1 MCSLS
6 LLLTAFALALGQ
18 TEASLA
24 DTCSEQTSCDSCY
37 TASFLCHWCKDI
49 PPTGSVALPST
60 SETVAISDPAPTTG
74 GSCHYKLSKFGC
86 QVGDACSPDDCAE
99 RPNCSSCQMGGC
111 KWCASA
117 GKCVSPYSWTC
128 ALPSNCVPNSD
139 CIRDEPE
146 FIGYVRGI
154 PDWMIWIFVVLYVGI
169 VVLSIASIYYMYK
182 ALVTPATRAVP
193 VEEQGLVTGAQPS
206 AGPPRRWLFRL
217 ITFTWAMA
225 VVAIGI
231 LFVMVSMYWPSPP
244 DVSMCNAQV
253 MWSDTINMIINTV
266 TSGKA
271 NVESEVLITVYNPN
285 RLGLTLN
292 SVNGNIYY
300 KGTDVGTVELDT
312 IDAQAGS
319 AADGLGVV
327 SFDGFDHIAEMYYD
341 FNVKHALLLDFEMFV
356 NFSVAGFG
364 GFNVAIPKLQL
375 NVNNPPPQ
383 AHCKC
388 VNGSSSPSYTPLIE
402 ELEFEVA

>member
-1 MCSLS
+1 
-6 LLLTAFALALGQ
+6 
-18 TEASLA
+18 
-24 DTCSEQTSCDSCY
+24 
-37 TASFLCHWCKDI
+37 
-49 PPTGSVALPST
+49 
-60 SETVAISDPAPTTG
+60 
-74 GSCHYKLSKFGC
+74 
-86 QVGDACSPDDCAE
+86 
-99 RPNCSSCQMGGC
+99 
-111 KWCASA
+111 
-117 GKCVSPYSWTC
+117 
-128 ALPSNCVPNSD
+128 
-139 CIRDEPE
+139 
-146 FIGYVRGI
+146 
-154 PDWMIWIFVVLYVGI
+154 
-169 VVLSIASIYYMYK
+169 
-182 ALVTPATRAVP
+182 
-193 VEEQGLVTGAQPS
+193 
-206 AGPPRRWLFRL
+206 
-217 ITFTWAMA
+217 MA